1 MAFPIRQSYERNLK
15 AFDQIDKIVKKKPI
29 QDKINNLLYEEK
41 KDDGITL
48 TEPRLL
54 TIIIRK
60 DKEHHFHF
68 LRDETEFKVKGVW
81 QDTTHHKL
89 FKEPNAEIQIQYLD
103 NKKGT
108 VTEKLNKMFKEY
120 NKDYVHE
127 EVLYVTSTPLESTSL
142 NLKEGRK

>member
-1 MAFPIRQSYERNLK
+1 LK
-15 AFDQIDKIVKKKPI
+15 AFDQIDEIVKKKPI

-41 KDDGITL
+41 KDDGLTL

-54 TIIIRK
+54 TIIIKK
-60 DKEHHFHF
+60 DKEHYFNF

-103 NKKGT
+103 NREGT
-108 VTEKLNKMFKEY
+108 VTKKLNDMFKEY
-120 NKDYVHE
+120 NKDYVKE

-142 NLKEGRK
+142 NLGAGRT

>member
-1 MAFPIRQSYERNLK
+1 MAFP
-15 AFDQIDKIVKKKPI
+15 VKKKIDTEFPKKTWGIKDAI
-29 QDKINNLLYEEK
+29 QNKINNLLYEKK
-41 KDDGITL
+41 KDDGL
-48 TEPRLL
+48 ALKEPRLL

-81 QDTTHHKL
+81 QDTHHKL

-103 NKKGT
+103 NREGT
-108 VTEKLNKMFKEY
+108 ITQKLDNLFKEY

-127 EVLYVTSTPLESTSL
+127 KVLYVTSTPLESTSL
-142 NLKEGRK
+142 NLEAGRK